1 MDTFALFKLSYGLYV
16 TGVKT
21 EKGLGG
27 CIIDAVAQVSEG
39 DPTIVIV
46 SCQKKNYT
54 NESIKKA
61 KEFTLSVLPADVDP
75 FVIGNFGF
83 QSARTAD
90 KWPNVPH
97 TIEDGLPWLND
108 AAAWLRLRVAESKE
122 FPTHTMF
129 LCEVAAA
136 ELGGSKAKPL
146 TYGDYQAGMK
156 GAVSAAFTAFK
167 ETGKPPEYRRAAPP
181 TADPSPQGG
190 TRWVCTVCGY
200 IYQDAAP
207 FETLGSDWACPL
219 CGAGKDAFKKQT

>member
-1 MDTFALFKLSYGLYV
+1 MNSSALFKLSYGLYV

-39 DPTIVIV
+39 DPSIVIV

-54 NESIKKA
+54 NESIKTA

-75 FVIGNFGF
+75 FVIANFGF
-83 QSARTAD
+83 QSARTVD

-97 TIEDGLPWLND
+97 TIEDGLPRLND
-108 AAAWLRLRVAESKE
+108 SVAWLRLRVAESKE

-136 ELGGSKAKPL
+136 ELGDSKANPL
-146 TYGDYQAGMK
+146 TYGYYQAGMK
-156 GAVSAAFTAFK
+156 SAVSAAFTTFK
-167 ETGKPPEYRRAAPP
+167 ETGKPPEPRKAAPFP
-181 TADPSPQGG
+181 AAPAPQGG
-190 TRWVCTVCGY
+190 TAWVCTVCGY
-200 IYQDAAP
+200 IYKDAAL
-207 FETLGSDWACPL
+207 FETLDNGWTCPL
-219 CGAGKDAFKKQT
+219 CGAGKDKFKKQA